1 MTKRFLTIQQIKTS
15 IERGQTLRELFKAD
29 AVIFID
35 KLATEVYRLY
45 EKGQNEKQIMKQIKD
60 WNI

>member
-15 IERGQTLRELFKAD
+15 LERGQTLRELFKAD

-35 KLATEVYRLY
+35 EFATDVYKLFQN
-45 EKGQNEKQIMKQIKD
+45 GQNEKQILQQIKD

>member
-1 MTKRFLTIQQIKTS
+1 MIKRFLTIQQIKKS
-15 IERGQTLRELFKAD
+15 LERGQTLRELFKAD

-35 KLATEVYRLY
+35 KFATEVYKLFQN
-45 EKGQNEKQIMKQIKD
+45 GQNEKQILQQIKD

>member
-29 AVIFID
+29 VVIFID